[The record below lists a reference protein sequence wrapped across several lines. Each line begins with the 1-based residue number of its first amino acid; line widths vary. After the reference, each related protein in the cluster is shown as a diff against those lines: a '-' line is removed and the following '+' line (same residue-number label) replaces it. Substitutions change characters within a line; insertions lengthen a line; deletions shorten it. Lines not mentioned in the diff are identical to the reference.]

1 MAEIPGG
8 SVPMVPRPIRTL
20 MGPLGVSAAGMAR
33 DQKFIEVIA
42 NNIANAQTTRTA
54 DGTPYR
60 RQIVIAGVDKRTG
73 EMTTTVQQDQTEGRM
88 VYDPGHQDADANG
101 YVHYPNVDIA
111 TEMVDMMLARRMHD
125 ANATAFESTKAML
138 RKALDI

>member
-8 SVPMVPRPIRTL
+8 VPMIPRPIRTL
-20 MGPLGVSAAGMAR
+20 LGPLGVSAAGMAR
-33 DQKFIEVIA
+33 DQKFLEVIA
-42 NNIANAQTTRTA
+42 NNIANAETTQTA

-60 RQIVIAGVDKRTG
+60 RQIAVAGYDKRTG
-73 EMTTTVQQDQTEGRM
+73 GMTTTVHEDMTPGQLIH
-88 VYDPGHQDADANG
+88 DPGSPDQDADGN
-101 YVHYPNVDIA
+101 VRYPNVDIA
-111 TEMVDMMLARRMHD
+111 TEMVDMMLVRRMHD

>member
-8 SVPMVPRPIRTL
+8 VPMLPRPIRGL
-20 MGPLGVSAAGMAR
+20 MGSLDISASGMSR
-33 DQKFIEVIA
+33 QQKFIEVIV
-42 NNIANAQTTRTA
+42 NNIANAATTRTA

-60 RQIVIAGVDKRTG
+60 RQIAVAGIDPRTG
-73 EMTTTVQQDQTEGRM
+73 EMTTTVTEDKSAGHL
-88 VYDPGHQDADANG
+88 VSDPGNPDADADGN
-101 YVHYPNVDIA
+101 VLYPNVDIA
-111 TEMVDMMLARRMHD
+111 TEMVDLMLARRMHD